1 MDSENLV
8 SKLSCHVCY
17 HLLDSPLLEGSFVE
31 SHGVQAFKSKS
42 ENASFSIFDSLLP
55 VCVRLEVF
63 LKFLLLLQV
72 IFLTLINKK
81 AMTVDL
87 WLINP
92 LNAWV
97 RQLIR
102 VNVHEC
108 WLKVEFNPTVSKVFL
123 LFLPSGI
130 EWRLLHILLRLIVVL
145 ELHLL
150 EMGNFSIHF
159 TFLSANVFLFNVLSV
174 LLKLYL
180 GS

>member
-1 MDSENLV
+1 
-8 SKLSCHVCY
+8 
-17 HLLDSPLLEGSFVE
+17 
-31 SHGVQAFKSKS
+31 
-42 ENASFSIFDSLLP
+42 
-55 VCVRLEVF
+55 
-63 LKFLLLLQV
+63 
-72 IFLTLINKK
+72 
-81 AMTVDL
+81 MTVDL

-108 WLKVEFNPTVSKVFL
+108 WLKVEFSPTVSKVFL
-123 LFLPSGI
+123 LFFPSGI